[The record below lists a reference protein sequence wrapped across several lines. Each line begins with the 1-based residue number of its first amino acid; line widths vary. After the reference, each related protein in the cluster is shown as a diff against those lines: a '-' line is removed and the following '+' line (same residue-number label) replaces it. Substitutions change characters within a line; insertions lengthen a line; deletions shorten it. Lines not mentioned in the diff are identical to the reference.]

1 MLRQAFKDARQV
13 EAAAVFRVG
22 TAGKV
27 PSENFSYTPLPR
39 ACDSTT
45 AEFVAMR
52 RPSRM
57 VATKSTKNRKSG
69 SPVWLRLSNTLAQ
82 AAASAAGTASK

>member
-1 MLRQAFKDARQV
+1 MWLRLADVLSQAFKDAQQV
-13 EAAAVFRVG
+13 EMTAGSCVV

-27 PSENFSYTPLPR
+27 SSEKFPYTPLPR

-52 RPSRM
+52 RPVPDSC
-57 VATKSTKNRKSG
+57 NQIHEE
-69 SPVWLRLSNTLAQ
+69 P
-82 AAASAAGTASK
+82 